1 MKIPYDKLDIILE
14 TSKEL
19 IKEKE
24 KQRKINERMLFLIDI
39 SSFDTGICIF
49 VFFCSKRAVYKRRKA
64 DK

>member
-39 SSFDTGICIF
+39 SSFVTGICIF

-64 DK
+64 DE

>member
-39 SSFDTGICIF
+39 SSFATGICIF
-49 VFFCSKRAVYKRRKA
+49 VFSVAKELFIKERT
-64 DK
+64 